1 MTMRMWNF
9 LGGCGKVSL
18 PFQSVLELCVLI
30 AQSCPTLDN
39 NMDYSQQAP
48 MSMEFSR
55 QEYWSGLPFSS
66 SGDLP
71 HPGIEPRPPT
81 LQAESLP
88 SEPLGPIHIP
98 SYWDPMI
105 FHWMRFPAPANSI
118 LWECA
123 FCGLWLAGISK
134 AHVVTWSYIAMYLF
148 TCI

>member
-88 SEPLGPIHIP
+88 SEPPGKPL
-98 SYWDPMI
+98 
-105 FHWMRFPAPANSI
+105 
-118 LWECA
+118 
-123 FCGLWLAGISK
+123 
-134 AHVVTWSYIAMYLF
+134 
-148 TCI
+148 

>member
-81 LQAESLP
+81 LQAESSP
-88 SEPLGPIHIP
+88 SEPPGKPL
-98 SYWDPMI
+98 
-105 FHWMRFPAPANSI
+105 
-118 LWECA
+118 
-123 FCGLWLAGISK
+123 
-134 AHVVTWSYIAMYLF
+134 
-148 TCI
+148 